1 MNNASTEN
9 LIERIRREGKQV
21 GDVIRVGGKP
31 HYLYS
36 INPDHVTLVSMDER
50 KMLVTLWDK
59 RDGS

>member
-1 MNNASTEN
+1 MSRPKPTGDFARQ
-9 LIERIRREGKQV
+9 LIETKRV
-21 GDVIRVGGKP
+21 GDVVRLGGKP

-59 RDGS
+59 RDGT